1 LTAVQR
7 PRPDRRPAD
16 ADAAADVRTY
26 HGTPVLQEPA
36 WTWEVPW
43 YLFTGGLAG
52 ASSALRVV
60 ARATG
65 HEELARRVGWVA
77 FASSLANPVLLVKD
91 LGRPA
96 RFLHMLRV
104 LRPSSAMS
112 VGSWT
117 LAAYSTAAGAET
129 ILGLSGRLPRVRGAL
144 ALAEGA
150 MGLPMSTYTGVLVAD
165 SSIPVWHE
173 ARHDLPLLFAASAAA
188 SAGAAASLVAP
199 AGDRTPPRRLA
210 VGAALM
216 EIAIARRMARRLGAV
231 GAVYTEGTAGRLE
244 KVATVCATTG
254 AVLMAAGRR
263 SRVAGA
269 VGATLILTGSLSQR
283 WSVFRA
289 GFQSARDPRTLVHL
303 QTVRAG
309 ARGRLGGETG
319 R

>member
-52 ASSALRVV
+52 ASLALGVV

-173 ARHDLPLLFAASAAA
+173 ARHDLPLLFAASDSASAAA
-188 SAGAAASLVAP
+188 SFTIFWSRSPPSIDTGVAAPMAVPGAMAATWAANVMMAP
-199 AGDRTPPRRLA
+199 ADAARAPWGLTCTITGTEEPRISRTMRRIEVSRPPGVSMRIR
-210 VGAALM
+210 
-216 EIAIARRMARRLGAV
+216 
-231 GAVYTEGTAGRLE
+231 
-244 KVATVCATTG
+244 
-254 AVLMAAGRR
+254 
-263 SRVAGA
+263 
-269 VGATLILTGSLSQR
+269 
-283 WSVFRA
+283 
-289 GFQSARDPRTLVHL
+289 
-303 QTVRAG
+303 
-309 ARGRLGGETG
+309 
-319 R
+319 